1 MKTDRDLY
9 IAWLEV
15 QLGNG
20 ELEEEWR
27 ESRRGKQNAKENR
40 RETAEASTT
49 RGYSGRE
56 GAES

>member
-40 RETAEASTT
+40 RETADTDRYEEDGMEYA
-49 RGYSGRE
+49 
-56 GAES
+56 